1 MKKLCAITLIAS
13 LLLLGGCGNKE
24 VKEEMNTLE
33 GVKMEVK
40 EGTLT
45 PNDMTIIIT
54 DTTENH
60 NIYGSA
66 YRIDKKDGKKWV
78 SLKTKEDANFNAIG
92 YNVGEDNTLE
102 MYINWTDLYGSLAKG
117 TYRLV
122 KSTSAPLE
130 EVNHFLAVEFTIK

>member
-1 MKKLCAITLIAS
+1 MKKVLVIIFIICTFLFE
-13 LLLLGGCGNKE
+13 GCGNKD

-33 GVKMEVK
+33 GVKMVVK

-45 PNDMTIIIT
+45 QNDMTIIIT
-54 DTTENH
+54 DTTESH

-66 YRIDKKDGKKWV
+66 YRIDKKDGKEWV
-78 SLKTKEDANFNAIG
+78 SLKTKGDANFNGIG
-92 YNVGEDNTLE
+92 YNVGEDNILE

-130 EVNHFLAVEFTIK
+130 EINHFLSVEFTIK